1 MAQKTVAEM
10 TSGQTAVIAGFDN
23 PELANKLLEMGFL
36 PGTVIRFN
44 FRAPLGDPLCVTV
57 GSIDLS
63 IRVEEAKNI
72 FVLE

>member
-1 MAQKTVAEM
+1 MGQKTVAEM

-36 PGTVIRFN
+36 PGAVIRFN

>member
-10 TSGQTAVIAGFDN
+10 SSGQTAVIAGFDN

-44 FRAPLGDPLCVTV
+44 FIAPLGDPLCVTV